1 MTNEEIKSQVMLLDT
16 SEGVSKD
23 TFKNIQESVRNH
35 FGIDA
40 ATILLDNVEFVET
53 YFFKDSKTAQ
63 SVWRRIKNS

>member
-1 MTNEEIKSQVMLLDT
+1 MTNEEIKSQVMLLDS

-23 TFKNIQESVRNH
+23 TFKNIQEAVRNH

-40 ATILLDNVEFVET
+40 YLILLDSVEFDET

>member
-1 MTNEEIKSQVMLLDT
+1 MTNQEIKSQVMLLDT

-23 TFKNIQESVRNH
+23 TFKIIQDAVRNH

-40 ATILLDNVEFVET
+40 YVILLDNVEYDET

-63 SVWRRIKNS
+63 SVWRRIKNN

>member
-1 MTNEEIKSQVMLLDT
+1 MTNQEIKSQVMLLDT
-16 SEGVSKD
+16 SEGVSRD
-23 TFKNIQESVRNH
+23 TFKNIYEAVRNH

-40 ATILLDNVEFVET
+40 ATILLDNVEYDDT